1 MIDCSN
7 TSGTCTSGGSRP
19 SEKDGGMGGGGE
31 GLCSSRSSDKAMGGG
46 GAGLVSKNFFRLFGP
61 QFGLKIRGEG
71 RPLPRICHCVHC
83 MCIIVMVNLHNKF
96 HLEIPVCKICIQSKS
111 VVSLEFTYWII
122 KSVYYFKKSI
132 NHIVP
137 C

>member
-19 SEKDGGMGGGGE
+19 SEKDGGMGGGE
-31 GLCSSRSSDKAMGGG
+31 GGG
-46 GAGLVSKNFFRLFGP
+46 PHPDPQIKQWGGGLVSKKFFRLFGP

-96 HLEIPVCKICIQSKS
+96 HLEIPVCKICMQSKS